1 MMALIF
7 TFVTAVIMLCTTPAA
22 AAPVQLKFGVFISPR
37 GFSVKKILQPWAN
50 WVHDQ
55 VGDEVKIKIFAGGI
69 LGPDPASQ
77 MKLLRDGV
85 QDITFAMPSYTP
97 ARFSDLSLL
106 QLPGLVRNSTEGS
119 LAVWRMYQGGLIR
132 GFENVKVVGL
142 FTLDAFNLHGAKPIR
157 SYRDVKGMKLRTG
170 GRIHN
175 DIARALGAVPMGL
188 TIMQIAENINRRVIA
203 GAIIPWTALI
213 PFRINQVASYHY
225 EASLGVLPMVVA
237 MNNGKYQ
244 RLSQKAKDVI
254 DKSGDMLARLNGD
267 VFDTTRNQYL
277 KLVRSNPKHT
287 VTAPTPTEK
296 REMKTLF
303 EPLHKKWTADHGVE
317 RYDALVRMLAKIR
330 NPR

>member
-1 MMALIF
+1 MMALLL
-7 TFVTAVIMLCTTPAA
+7 TLMTAAIMLGATPAA
-22 AAPVQLKFGVFISPR
+22 AAPVQLKFGVFISPQ

-55 VGDEVKIKIFAGGI
+55 VGDEVKIKIFAGGV
-69 LGPDPASQ
+69 LGPDPVSQ

-85 QDITFAMPSYTP
+85 QDITYALPSYTP

-119 LAVWRMYQGGLIR
+119 LAIWQMYQTGLIR
-132 GFENVKVVGL
+132 GFEDVKVVGL

-157 SYRDVKGMKLRTG
+157 SYRDVKGMKLRSG

-175 DIARALGAVPMGL
+175 DIARALGAIPMGL
-188 TIMQIAENINRRVIA
+188 TITQIAENINRRVIA

-225 EASLGVLPMVVA
+225 DASLGVLPMVVA
-237 MNNGKYQ
+237 MNKRKYEQ
-244 RLSQKAKDVI
+244 LSQKAKDII
-254 DKSGDMLARLNGD
+254 DKSGDMLSRLNGD
-267 VFDTTRNQYL
+267 VFDTTRNQYF
-277 KLVRSNPKHT
+277 KLVKSNPRHT
-287 VTAPTPTEK
+287 VTEPTPTEK

-303 EPLHKKWTADHGVE
+303 EPLHKKWKADHGME

-330 NPR
+330 NAR

>member
-7 TFVTAVIMLCTTPAA
+7 TLMTAAIMLGTTSAA
-22 AAPVQLKFGVFISPR
+22 AAPVQLKFGVFISPQ

-55 VGDEVKIKIFAGGI
+55 VGDEIKIKIFAGGV
-69 LGPDPASQ
+69 LGPDPVLQ

-85 QDITFAMPSYTP
+85 QDITYALPSYTP
-97 ARFSDLSLL
+97 ARFTDLSLL

-119 LAVWRMYQGGLIR
+119 LAIWQIYQAGLIR
-132 GFENVKVVGL
+132 GFEDVTVVWL
-142 FTLDAFNLHGAKPIR
+142 FTLDAFNLHGAKPIH

-175 DIARALGAVPMGL
+175 DIVRALGAIPMGL
-188 TIMQIAENINRRVIA
+188 TITQIAENINRRVIA

-225 EASLGVLPMVVA
+225 DASLGVLPMVVA
-237 MNNGKYQ
+237 MNKRKYEQ
-244 RLSQKAKDVI
+244 LSQKAKDII
-254 DKSGDMLARLNGD
+254 DKSGDMLSRLNGD
-267 VFDTTRNQYL
+267 VFDTTRDQYY
-277 KLVRSNPKHT
+277 KLVKSNPRHT
-287 VTAPTPTEK
+287 VTEPTPKEK

-303 EPLHKKWTADHGVE
+303 EPLHKKWKAKYGAV
-317 RYDALVRMLAKIR
+317 RYDALVQKLAKIR
-330 NPR
+330 KAR

>member
-1 MMALIF
+1 MALISALI
-7 TFVTAVIMLCTTPAA
+7 TAVILLGTAPAA
-22 AAPVQLKFGVFISPR
+22 AAPVELKFGVFISPH
-37 GFSVKKILQPWAN
+37 GFSVKQILQPWAN
-50 WVHDQ
+50 WVHNQ
-55 VGDEVKIKIFAGGI
+55 VGDEVKIKIFAGGV
-69 LGPDPASQ
+69 LGPDPVSQ

-85 QDITFAMPSYTP
+85 QDITYAMPSYTP

-119 LAVWRMYQGGLIR
+119 LAIWQMYQGGLIR
-132 GFENVKVVGL
+132 GFEDVKLVGL

-157 SYRDVKGMKLRTG
+157 SYRDVKGMKLRSG

-188 TIMQIAENINRRVIA
+188 TIMEIAENINRRVIA

-213 PFRINQVASYHY
+213 PFRINQVASNHY

-237 MNNGKYQ
+237 MKKGKYEG
-244 RLSQKAKDVI
+244 LSQKARDVI

-267 VFDTTRNQYL
+267 VFDATRNQYFN
-277 KLVRSNPKHT
+277 LVKSNSRHT
-287 VTAPTPTEK
+287 VTEPTPTER

-303 EPLHKKWTADHGVE
+303 EPLHTKWKADHGAE

-330 NPR
+330 KAH